1 MAMTNYDPN
10 QSVSSANNT
19 RKKDA
24 SEAISIEGK
33 ISQVMESFPLQ
44 LMVET
49 DRGRYYVALISETKI
64 TQQEKTVDASNL
76 NPDLKVKI
84 HGLSS
89 AVNQLAMTAQVIEIK
104 I

>member
-1 MAMTNYDPN
+1 
-10 QSVSSANNT
+10 
-19 RKKDA
+19 
-24 SEAISIEGK
+24 
-33 ISQVMESFPLQ
+33 MESFPLQ

-49 DRGRYYVALISETKI
+49 DSGRCYVALLPETKI
-64 TQQEKTVDASNL
+64 TRQEKTVDSSKL